1 MKEKLAHTMVLPVLR
16 HAMPPAPDIKRL
28 LSEHNIQEA
37 NAEQRLAERG
47 MHMMHSYLE
56 LVLLRLQSAAQ
67 PPEEAETDARLQALV
82 ALLRDNVRVDLP
94 ARV

>member
-1 MKEKLAHTMVLPVLR
+1 MSVS
-16 HAMPPAPDIKRL
+16 PDIKRL
-28 LSEHNIQEA
+28 LGEHNIQEA

-56 LVLLRLQSAAQ
+56 LVLLRLQSTAP
-67 PPEEAETDARLQALV
+67 PPENAAADARLQALV
-82 ALLRDNVRVDLP
+82 AVLRDNVRVDLP

>member
-1 MKEKLAHTMVLPVLR
+1 
-16 HAMPPAPDIKRL
+16 MPLAPDIKRL
-28 LSEHNIQEA
+28 LGEHNIQEA
-37 NAEQRLAERG
+37 TAGQRLAERG

-67 PPEEAETDARLQALV
+67 PVEEADTDARLQALV
-82 ALLRDNVRVDLP
+82 AVLSENVRVDLP